1 MSEEIRKMIAEVNRK
16 FGEAVRNQDSVALS
30 SLYTEDACLLPPNS
44 EMIRG
49 RQGIQE
55 TFSGMMQMGVK
66 DAILTTV
73 ELLGSGDN
81 VQEIGNYKLKIQPEG
96 QEAIE
101 DIGKYIVVWKK
112 TAEGWKLHWDI
123 FNTSLPPPG

>member
-16 FGEAVRNQDSVALS
+16 FGEAVRNQDPVALA

-49 RQGIQE
+49 RQEIQE
-55 TFSGMMQMGVK
+55 TFGGMMQMGWK

-73 ELLGSGDN
+73 ELLGSGDI
-81 VQEIGNYKLKIQPEG
+81 VQEIGKYKQKIQPEG

-112 TAEGWKLHWDI
+112 TTEGWKLHWDI
-123 FNTSLPPPG
+123 LNTSLPPPG